1 MSIRQYM
8 KTDIVTIS
16 SEATIQSAIDLMKKY
31 SIRHLPV
38 VDNSEFLGL
47 VTQSDLRGLIIP
59 SMYGEIDVRDVMVTD
74 PITVRPDDAIEKA
87 ARLIY
92 EHKIGALPVIADSMP
107 VGILTVTDI
116 VRAFVEMMGVLEES
130 ARLDVSL
137 KDSPDAFEEVSRI
150 IAENGGEVISVG
162 MLDAKSNGK
171 IYSFR
176 LARKNVQ
183 SVIEHLEQSGHHIVA
198 TYD

>member
-1 MSIRQYM
+1 M
-8 KTDIVTIS
+8 KTDIVTVKPD
-16 SEATIQSAIDLMKKY
+16 ATIQSAIDLMKKF

-38 VDNSEFLGL
+38 VENSEFIGL

-59 SMYGEIDVRDVMVTD
+59 SMYGEIDVKDVMVTD
-74 PITVRPDDAIEKA
+74 PITVKPDDAIEKA

-92 EHKIGALPVIADSMP
+92 ENKIGALPVIQDSQL

-116 VRAFVEMMGVLEES
+116 VYAFVEMMGVLEES

-137 KDSPDAFEEVSRI
+137 KDAPNAFEDVSRI
-150 IAENGGEVISVG
+150 IAETGGEVISVG
-162 MLDAKSNGK
+162 LLGGKSNGR

-176 LARKNVQ
+176 LARKNVDT
-183 SVIEHLEQSGHHIVA
+183 VIDRLEQSGHRVVA